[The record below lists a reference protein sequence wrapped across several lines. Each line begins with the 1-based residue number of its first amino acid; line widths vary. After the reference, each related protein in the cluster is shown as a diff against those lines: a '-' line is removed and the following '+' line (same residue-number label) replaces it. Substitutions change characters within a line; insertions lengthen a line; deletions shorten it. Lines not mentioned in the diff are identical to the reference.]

1 MATLKILKD
10 EELERVHSDKVEKV
24 TPELRQLAID
34 MMVAMLENKGIG
46 LAAPQVGKYI
56 RLLVF
61 DCVNITSNAAD
72 MGFMFNPEIME
83 ANGEQVGQEGCLS
96 LPGVTCTVKRF
107 KTIKVR
113 YLGLDNKPAYK
124 ILHGLAA
131 RIVQHEI
138 DHLVG
143 TLMTDVQEKNNETK

>member
-10 EELERVHSDKVEKV
+10 EELERVHSDSVDKV

-34 MMVAMLENKGIG
+34 MMVSMLENKGIG
-46 LAAPQVGKYI
+46 LAAPQVGKYV

-61 DCVNITSNAAD
+61 DCINITSNSND
-72 MGFMFNPEIME
+72 MGFMFNHEIMN
-83 ANGEQVGQEGCLS
+83 ADGEQVGPEGCLS
-96 LPGVTCTVKRF
+96 LPGVTCTVKRY
-107 KTIKVR
+107 KTIKVK

-131 RIVQHEI
+131 RVVQHEI
-138 DHLVG
+138 DHLSG
-143 TLMTDVQEKNNETK
+143 TLMTDVQEKKDETK